1 MSLPNLD
8 RYQIKRELG
17 RGAMGIVYE
26 AFDVV
31 HGREVALKVMT
42 PPRSSTPDSHKRH
55 LERFLREAQA
65 LSRLAHPQVARII
78 DQGQISGRQYFSME
92 LIRGTTLKERIQLQ
106 GPLSLPE
113 LTRLTIELCDVLE
126 HLHGRGVIHRDI
138 KPDNIMLLP
147 DGRAVLMD
155 FGVAQLRDD
164 TDPNVVGGF
173 HGSPAYMSPE
183 QVAGR
188 VVDGRSDIYSL
199 AVTMYQAATGRRAVE
214 GESVPEILRKVTD
227 EYPVPPAGLP
237 FFFQAILMKAMAKEP
252 AERYQRAGDLAM
264 DLSFGRAPS
273 VPDTVRPA
281 EPAPPVLLGGPD
293 PPRGVANAPV
303 FLGERESEPAAA
315 MGVWDLPP
323 PGGSWLAEPAPLP
336 QPPPALPRPACR
348 VHPALAGVTKCGSCG
363 SPICYTCMLEVPG
376 RGVLCR
382 ACAFGGRP

>member
-1 MSLPNLD
+1 
-8 RYQIKRELG
+8 
-17 RGAMGIVYE
+17 MGIVYE

-106 GPLSLPE
+106 GPLSLPD
-113 LTRLTIELCDVLE
+113 LTRLAIELCDVLE

-188 VVDGRSDIYSL
+188 AVDGRSDIYSL
-199 AVTMYQAATGRRAVE
+199 AVTLYQAATGRRAVE
-214 GESVPEILRKVTD
+214 GESVPEILRKVME
-227 EYPVPPAGLP
+227 EYPAPPAGLP
-237 FFFQAILMKAMAKEP
+237 FFFQAILMKAMAKSP
-252 AERYQRAGDLAM
+252 AVRYQRAGDLAM

-273 VPDTVRPA
+273 VPGAMPA
-281 EPAPPVLLGGPD
+281 SEPSPVVLLHSPLAAPPDVGAAPAG
-293 PPRGVANAPV
+293 PV
-303 FLGERESEPAAA
+303 FLGEPDPEPGPAATLGA
-315 MGVWDLPP
+315 WDLPP
-323 PGGSWLAEPAPLP
+323 PGGSWLGETARVPEPSPAAEAAPA
-336 QPPPALPRPACR
+336 AARAVCR
-348 VHPALAGVTKCGSCG
+348 VHPALAGVAKCGICA
-363 SPICYTCMLEVPG
+363 SPICYTCTLEVPG